1 MNQNFAK
8 LAAAA
13 VITTSLFASNVFAQ
27 EAPKAEEPSF
37 KLTGNVQAQAIKAVY
52 DNDADNTLDNS
63 FLRANIG
70 GKYTSSDFEAV
81 INLRIFSPAFGN
93 KNVTDVTVDQNGNV
107 KATKSAQD
115 RFSADTYYAKYKWDT
130 GFGDFSVTSHFKLV
144 TCFTL
149 LIYSSGNALMCMQNT

>member
-27 EAPKAEEPSF
+27 EAPKAEEPAF

-70 GKYTSSDFEAV
+70 GKYNSDNFEAV

-115 RFSADTYYAKYKWDT
+115 RRS
-130 GFGDFSVTSHFKLV
+130 L
-144 TCFTL
+144 
-149 LIYSSGNALMCMQNT
+149 QER